1 MNGVTG
7 NFTEKSAYYGL
18 NQFKLK
24 FNPTIY
30 EFIGEFDLVCNDFT
44 FQKLI
49 KTSFIEDEFAKF
61 H

>member
-7 NFTEKSAYYGL
+7 NWGANSSYYGL
-18 NQFKLK
+18 NHFKLK
-24 FNPTIY
+24 FNPTIN
-30 EFIGEFDLVCNDFT
+30 EFVGEFDLVCNDFT
-44 FQKLI
+44 FRKLI